1 MPQQFRL
8 INYDRV
14 HTDITLHMKK
24 KVLVEGMFLCENA
37 IGDTPSVVFFVLD
50 AQQTSH
56 LTVDSGSDAKS
67 KAETVRVKMNS
78 VLCSVDES

>member
-14 HTDITLHMKK
+14 HTDVTLHMKK

-37 IGDTPSVVFFVLD
+37 IGDTPSVVFFL
-50 AQQTSH
+50 SSMPNKR
-56 LTVDSGSDAKS
+56 LI
-67 KAETVRVKMNS
+67 
-78 VLCSVDES
+78 